1 MPRIRSQQPQGR
13 LTTETEPEPNNLVP
27 SGTGS
32 LRGRLPR
39 RSRGRPAQGGL
50 AQEATRPSAF
60 QRIKGVYQENRAQ
73 FNIAGAAVAGFALGM
88 LVSSK

>member
-13 LTTETEPEPNNLVP
+13 LTSQSEPEPNNLIP
-27 SGTGS
+27 SSTGS
-32 LRGRLPR
+32 LRGLAARG
-39 RSRGRPAQGGL
+39 SRAGGL
-50 AQEATRPSAF
+50 AQDGVRPSAF

-73 FNIAGAAVAGFALGM
+73 FNIAGAAIGGFVLGM

>member
-27 SGTGS
+27 SSTGS
-32 LRGRLPR
+32 LRGGLPR
-39 RSRGRPAQGGL
+39 RSRAGGL

-73 FNIAGAAVAGFALGM
+73 FNIAGAAIAGFALGM